1 MRHIL
6 CLLAFALTSS
16 FAANQTDSAVTV
28 QETMSDETV
37 VMDAAVVDTA
47 VVDIAVVDTAV
58 VSDNGV
64 VHIALDVCDSLMASD
79 VTDRYC
85 VVYKNGK
92 CGVYDIARRENVTD
106 IDFDYLK
113 YSRRMEM
120 EGGYYSYFYWER
132 GADSGVVGIV
142 EADNHF
148 MIITSP
154 RKENGE

>member
-16 FAANQTDSAVTV
+16 FAASQTVGTVTV
-28 QETMSDETV
+28 PEIKSDETV
-37 VMDAAVVDTA
+37 VMDT
-47 VVDIAVVDTAV
+47 AVVDTAV

-64 VHIALDVCDSLMASD
+64 VQIALDACDSLMVLD
-79 VTDRYC
+79 VTDRYG
-85 VVYKNGK
+85 VVYKDGK
-92 CGVYDIARRENVTD
+92 CGVYDIARYENVTG
-106 IDFDYLK
+106 IEFDYLK

-132 GADSGVVGIV
+132 AAAFGVVGIV
-142 EADNHF
+142 EEDNHF
-148 MIITSP
+148 MIITAP

>member
-16 FAANQTDSAVTV
+16 FATSQTDSAVTV

-37 VMDAAVVDTA
+37 VMDTA

-79 VTDRYC
+79 VTERYS

-92 CGVYDIARRENVTD
+92 CGVYDIVRHENVTD

-113 YSRRMEM
+113 YSHRMEM